1 MPNNIKCPHCGKTF
15 EPNEAL
21 THQIEEQ
28 VLASISQKHEE
39 EIKEEKDRNKKLS
52 VQLDDLLDE
61 TRKLKRK
68 DEDREIEMK
77 KRLYDAEENIR
88 DEVRKK
94 TEDEFHLK
102 NIEKDKVISDLKN
115 SLVEMKRRA
124 EQGYQQTQGESLEL
138 ELEQKLRTEFPTDI
152 ITEVKKGQRGA
163 DILQIVVDKLGRKC
177 GAILWESKNAK
188 WSDGWISKLKEDKR
202 QAKADICILVSVNM
216 PSGINDFVYK
226 DGVWICS
233 VRNFLVLACSLRY
246 SLVSVSNERSNNEGK
261 DEKMAILYKYITGTE
276 FRSRVEGI
284 IEIISSLQDD
294 IEKEKRYFNTKWA
307 RQEKGIRKVIDHT
320 HGMYGDFQGVLGK
333 SLPEIKTLELG
344 EGTEQ

>member
-52 VQLDDLLDE
+52 VQVDELLDE

-124 EQGYQQTQGESLEL
+124 EQGSQQTQGESLEL

-163 DILQIVVDKLGRKC
+163 DILQIVV
-177 GAILWESKNAK
+177 
-188 WSDGWISKLKEDKR
+188 
-202 QAKADICILVSVNM
+202 
-216 PSGINDFVYK
+216 
-226 DGVWICS
+226 
-233 VRNFLVLACSLRY
+233 
-246 SLVSVSNERSNNEGK
+246 
-261 DEKMAILYKYITGTE
+261 
-276 FRSRVEGI
+276 
-284 IEIISSLQDD
+284 
-294 IEKEKRYFNTKWA
+294 
-307 RQEKGIRKVIDHT
+307 
-320 HGMYGDFQGVLGK
+320 
-333 SLPEIKTLELG
+333 
-344 EGTEQ
+344 